1 MYNVNCQHEEHL
13 FGKGLVMDIKT
24 VGQSATKLVDN
35 IETVIKGKR
44 QAVELAV
51 TALLCQGH
59 LLIEDVPGV
68 GKTML
73 AKSIA
78 KSLDGVFKRI
88 QFTPDLLPSDITGAS
103 LFNQKTGDFEWQPG
117 PVFGNIVLA
126 DEINRTTPRT
136 QSALLEAMDER
147 QVTIDGVTRDMP
159 KPFFVIATQNPV
171 EFHGTYPLP
180 EGQLDRFLMSINLG
194 YPSSPDEKSVVL
206 SQQVSHPI
214 ETLKSVMHVDKI
226 VEAQAAVKKVTID
239 ETLID
244 YVLKIT
250 EATRRSDEFVLGASP
265 RGTLSLVHTAQG
277 YAAINGREYVLP
289 DDIKTVAMAVL
300 AHRVFVKPRL
310 KTGEAP
316 ARKIIARIL
325 DEVPVPIVR

>member
-1 MYNVNCQHEEHL
+1 MNVEAV
-13 FGKGLVMDIKT
+13 GKN
-24 VGQSATKLVDN
+24 AAKLVDN
-35 IETVIKGKR
+35 IEMVIKGKR
-44 QAVELAV
+44 RAVELSVA
-51 TALLCQGH
+51 ALLCRGH

-78 KSLDGVFKRI
+78 KSVDGTFKRI

-147 QVTIDGVTRDMP
+147 QVTIDGVTRAMP
-159 KPFFVIATQNPV
+159 EPFFVIATQNPV
-171 EFHGTYPLP
+171 EYHGTYPLP

-194 YPSSPDEKSVVL
+194 YPDAADEKAVVV
-206 SQQVSHPI
+206 SQQSSHPI
-214 ETLKSVMHVDKI
+214 ETLKPVMHADEI
-226 VEAQAAVKKVTID
+226 VEAQAAVKTVSVD

-250 EATRRSDEFVLGASP
+250 DATRRSDDFVLGASP
-265 RGTLSLVHTAQG
+265 RGTLALVHTAQG
-277 YAAINGREYVLP
+277 HAAINGRTFVLP
-289 DDIKTVAMAVL
+289 DDIKAVAMAVL